1 MGFSD
6 IFDYL
11 SFSVAGSP
19 THPAQVASVGN
30 NTPLPA
36 GADLFGVGNG
46 FNLNELRQQVGYWR
60 GVGFSPLANSVFSV
74 LAA

>member
-11 SFSVAGSP
+11 PFSVAGSP

-30 NTPLPA
+30 NAPLST
-36 GADLFGVGNG
+36 GADFLGVGIG
-46 FNLNELRQQVGYWR
+46 FNLDELRQ
-60 GVGFSPLANSVFSV
+60 
-74 LAA
+74 